1 MCIRDRV
8 GTAVTFIGAGS
19 TESGALLADTGE
31 LTYSIINFPTQVPFL
46 TGDEVVYEP
55 ESDAIIGLDTGK
67 SYYVRVLPN
76 KQQIKLY
83 ASNSFI
89 QGDLNLDFE
98 PLLVGIGGKHTF
110 TLRSVYQKQIQPQ
123 KLLRKFP
130 LIPRENDGQDT
141 TTETVGMMINGVEI
155 KNYKSQDKIY
165 SGPLSSITVVNS
177 GTGYDVINLS
187 LIHISEPT
195 RP

>member
-1 MCIRDRV
+1 MPKKTTSKFVPLQYSDLFSDIQNVYSEDLDEGSYGDEYMYVASNSLPSYTFRQDTVPSTPSIVV

-31 LTYSIINFPTQVPFL
+31 LAYSIINFPTQVPFL

-55 ESDAIIGLDTGK
+55 ESDGIIGLDTGK

-89 QGDLNLDFE
+89 QGDLNLEFE

-110 TLRSVYQKQIQPQ
+110 TLRSVYQKQINHRNF
-123 KLLRKFP
+123 LESF
-130 LIPRENDGQDT
+130 
-141 TTETVGMMINGVEI
+141 
-155 KNYKSQDKIY
+155 
-165 SGPLSSITVVNS
+165 
-177 GTGYDVINLS
+177 
-187 LIHISEPT
+187 H
-195 RP
+195 